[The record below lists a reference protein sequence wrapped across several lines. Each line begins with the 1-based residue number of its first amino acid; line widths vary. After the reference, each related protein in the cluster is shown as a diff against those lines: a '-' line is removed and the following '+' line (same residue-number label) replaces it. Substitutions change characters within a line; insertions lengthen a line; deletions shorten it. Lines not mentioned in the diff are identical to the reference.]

1 MSVLEDTPGGSVLET
16 LGGFKTLVW
25 AISLLITGVLG
36 YADLKSDTAN
46 NTTRIIN
53 IEADRS
59 SFDGKGRIIKLEL
72 QSQNFAQN
80 YQSQMGQLTSAISA
94 SQASEA
100 AALQSAL
107 ASIQSSQQAI
117 QSQIHDLSNVVVSQG
132 QAIATQGA
140 QIGYLITQTQPDG
153 KTRR

>member
-1 MSVLEDTPGGSVLET
+1 MTTYEKAHTSIWENLSNLKVVFYFLT
-16 LGGFKTLVW
+16 LLVIGT
-25 AISLLITGVLG
+25 AAFVKLQLGVSQNTSDISDI
-36 YADLKSDTAN
+36 KN
-46 NTTRIIN
+46 
-53 IEADRS
+53 DRA

-72 QSQNFAQN
+72 QSVNFAQN
-80 YQSQMGQLTSAISA
+80 YQGQMAQLTSAISA

-140 QIGYLITQTQPDG
+140 QIGYLITQTQPTDG
-153 KTRR
+153 KIRR